1 MSKVGVVRVKLN
13 ERIDLYTFT
22 LYLDLLL
29 QKKIIINFELSV

>member
-29 QKKIIINFELSV
+29 QKKIIFNFELSV